1 MINNK
6 SKRRRVAA
14 ITAEQQQL
22 LGALRR
28 TVLVML
34 PVWLVYFVSITV
46 FDRRLGAI
54 TVPYVDMPLSTYLV
68 ALGCALTFPILLVML
83 TRAVFAI
90 HRQ

>member
-6 SKRRRVAA
+6 SKRRQLAA

-34 PVWLVYFVSITV
+34 PVWLVYFFAITV

-54 TVPYVDMPLSTYLV
+54 TVPYVDMPLTPYLV
-68 ALGCALTFPILLVML
+68 ALGCLLTFPIMLVML
-83 TRAVFAI
+83 TRAVVAI
-90 HRQ
+90 HRR